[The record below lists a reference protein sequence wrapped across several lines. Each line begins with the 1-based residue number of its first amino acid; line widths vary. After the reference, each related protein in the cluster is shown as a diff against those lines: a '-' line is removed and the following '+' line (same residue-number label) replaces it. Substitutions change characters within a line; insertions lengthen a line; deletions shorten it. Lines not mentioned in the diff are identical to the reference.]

1 MNAFTCVLL
10 CFLLIKSDAVRAWLC
25 FFAECRDVL
34 LPMMLRELSGA
45 LATMADGPHDER
57 RNSLELLNN
66 ILEVL
71 SRDSVVRTHPHPV
84 LPHASGFIL
93 PMTHSSKQ

>member
-1 MNAFTCVLL
+1 MF
-10 CFLLIKSDAVRAWLC
+10 SSPD
-25 FFAECRDVL
+25 CRDIL

-45 LATMADGPHDER
+45 LAVVGEGLQDEK

-71 SRDSVVRTHPHPV
+71 SRKDMVRANQRAAH
-84 LPHASGFIL
+84 
-93 PMTHSSKQ
+93 